1 MFKVITN
8 PTPRKCFVRCKYAS
22 VVGKAIITYLRKIS
36 QEKGEDNLLKRIKSI
51 CESKGMSLRQLEQE
65 AGLALNTISRWEK
78 NKPSIDK
85 VKKVADTLGVTMDE
99 LLREEEADD
108 NPEN

>member
-1 MFKVITN
+1 M
-8 PTPRKCFVRCKYAS
+8 
-22 VVGKAIITYLRKIS
+22 
-36 QEKGEDNLLKRIKSI
+36 LKRIKSI

-85 VKKVADTLGVTMDE
+85 VKKVAGTLGVTMDE
-99 LLREEEADD
+99 LLREEEADG

>member
-1 MFKVITN
+1 M
-8 PTPRKCFVRCKYAS
+8 RLLSA
-22 VVGKAIITYLRKIS
+22 KAIIAYLRKNS

>member
-1 MFKVITN
+1 MSKYNPN
-8 PTPRKCFVRCKYAS
+8 PTKNASCGSKYAV
-22 VVGKAIITYLRKIS
+22 VVGKAIIAYLRKIS

-51 CESKGMSLRQLEQE
+51 CESKGLSLRQLEQE

-108 NPEN
+108 NPED

>member
-1 MFKVITN
+1 M
-8 PTPRKCFVRCKYAS
+8 
-22 VVGKAIITYLRKIS
+22 
-36 QEKGEDNLLKRIKSI
+36 LKRIKSI

-99 LLREEEADD
+99 LLREEEADG

>member
-1 MFKVITN
+1 MRLLSAI
-8 PTPRKCFVRCKYAS
+8 
-22 VVGKAIITYLRKIS
+22 AIIAYLRKNS

-99 LLREEEADD
+99 LLREEETDD
-108 NPEN
+108 NPED

>member
-1 MFKVITN
+1 M
-8 PTPRKCFVRCKYAS
+8 
-22 VVGKAIITYLRKIS
+22 
-36 QEKGEDNLLKRIKSI
+36 LKRIKSI
-51 CESKGMSLRQLEQE
+51 CESKGVSLRQLEQE

>member
-1 MFKVITN
+1 MSKYNPN
-8 PTPRKCFVRCKYAS
+8 PTKNAS
-22 VVGKAIITYLRKIS
+22 CGANMRLLSAIAIIAYLRKNS

-108 NPEN
+108 NHED

>member
-1 MFKVITN
+1 MSKYNPN
-8 PTPRKCFVRCKYAS
+8 PTDLRSVRCKYAV
-22 VVGKAIITYLRKIS
+22 VVGKAIIAYLRKIS

-99 LLREEEADD
+99 LLREEEDDD
-108 NPEN
+108 NPED